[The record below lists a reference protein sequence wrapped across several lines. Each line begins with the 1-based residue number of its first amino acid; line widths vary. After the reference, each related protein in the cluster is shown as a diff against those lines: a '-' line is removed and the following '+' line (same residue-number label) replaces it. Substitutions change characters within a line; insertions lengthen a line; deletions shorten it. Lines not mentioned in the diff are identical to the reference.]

1 MIGNMKYTDND
12 MCTILLCS
20 HLALGENDGVKPFSL
35 GEWGT
40 FLQKLKV
47 LGVKPDVVFSQ
58 DDTWLN
64 NMSHSEIYKDRVK
77 RLLSRGISLA
87 FALDDMEEQGINL
100 VTRFSREYPILLRKK
115 LQHKAPPLLFYSG
128 NLSLANKIG
137 ISVVGSRNI
146 DEDGSRF
153 AKELVEKAVSEELM
167 IFSGGARGVDQISE
181 GTALACG
188 GGAVSFIS
196 DSLISKI
203 KKKDVNRALL
213 EQRLLLLSDV
223 KPEVGFSVGRAMN
236 RNKFIYASS
245 YGAFVVQSD
254 YNKGGTWNG
263 AMESLR
269 NSYTNIFVWDND
281 KYEGNMKL
289 IENGC
294 IPYNIGNIKLFDV
307 INNNYTNLTKQQSL
321 FLP

>member
-1 MIGNMKYTDND
+1 MKYTDND
-12 MCTILLCS
+12 MCAILLCS
-20 HLALGENDGVKPFSL
+20 HLALGEDDYVKPFSL
-35 GEWGT
+35 GEWGN

-47 LGVKPDVVFSQ
+47 LGLKPDIVFSP
-58 DDTWLN
+58 DDTWLHD
-64 NMSHSEIYKDRVK
+64 MSYSELYRDRIK

-87 FALDDMEEQGINL
+87 FALDDMGEQGVNL

-115 LQHKAPPLLFYSG
+115 LQYKAPPLLFYSG
-128 NLSLANKIG
+128 NLSLVNKIG

-146 DEDGSRF
+146 DTDGSIF
-153 AKELVEKAVSEELM
+153 AKKLVEKAVSEEL
-167 IFSGGARGVDQISE
+167 IVFSGGARGVDQISE

-196 DSLISKI
+196 DSLISKM

-223 KPEVGFSVGRAMN
+223 KPDVGFSVGRAMN
-236 RNKFIYASS
+236 RNKFIYAAS

-263 AMESLR
+263 AMESLKNR
-269 NSYTNIFVWDND
+269 YTNTFVWAND

-289 IENGC
+289 IENGG
-294 IPYNIGNIKLFDV
+294 IPYNLGDAKLFDI
-307 INNNYTNLTKQQSL
+307 INKVYTDSTKQQNL